1 MGIRNVLAN
10 LRDGVAFAYS
20 WLVICVLAISL
31 INGTDTLSV
40 SFLLKLLVLCIWGAL
55 SFVVCF
61 RTKALTKRGFIFSLT
76 CFYVMFIPA
85 EILMFYLMGIFEG
98 SGSLILWVIFF
109 TIIILMYIISLII
122 DVLIMRKKAVE
133 YTEKLDAYKGGLK

>member
-1 MGIRNVLAN
+1 
-10 LRDGVAFAYS
+10 
-20 WLVICVLAISL
+20 
-31 INGTDTLSV
+31 
-40 SFLLKLLVLCIWGAL
+40 
-55 SFVVCF
+55 
-61 RTKALTKRGFIFSLT
+61 
-76 CFYVMFIPA
+76 MFIPA

-98 SGSLILWVIFF
+98 SGSLSLWVIFF